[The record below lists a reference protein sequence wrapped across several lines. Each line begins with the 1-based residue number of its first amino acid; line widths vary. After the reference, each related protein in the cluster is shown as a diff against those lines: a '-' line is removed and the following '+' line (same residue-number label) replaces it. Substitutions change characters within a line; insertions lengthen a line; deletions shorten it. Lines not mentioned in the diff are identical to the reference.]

1 MTESYVP
8 TLQKPCCHL
17 FHFDL
22 FLYGDT
28 EPNIFRI
35 VCNVFLTT
43 VILFL
48 LAKNILATM
57 S

>member
-17 FHFDL
+17 FDFDL

>member
-28 EPNIFRI
+28 EPNIFGI
-35 VCNVFLTT
+35 VYNVFLTT

-48 LAKNILATM
+48 LAKIILATM